1 GEAVLERPPGAPAER
16 AAWSARRGRA
26 VASDPPRPPRGEA
39 ARGPAGAGAEIDQ
52 ALAGPSD
59 AAGRETVEERVRE
72 AGPVPRVV
80 DRRRRKINAHGASRG
95 DGERTAPPAG
105 GLRRRGP
112 RRGPAA
118 GTSGEAPRPRL
129 AAGAARPS
137 RTAAGRSPS
146 AGGTSASAGAA
157 RRGWRGRAS

>member
-1 GEAVLERPPGAPAER
+1 GGRGAL
-16 AAWSARRGRA
+16 
-26 VASDPPRPPRGEA
+26 PPRPGRRAAPDPPAPRGDEA
-39 ARGPAGAGAEIDQ
+39 RGGPAGAGAEIDQ
-52 ALAGPSD
+52 ALAGPAD

-112 RRGPAA
+112 RRGP
-118 GTSGEAPRPRL
+118 
-129 AAGAARPS
+129 
-137 RTAAGRSPS
+137 
-146 AGGTSASAGAA
+146 
-157 RRGWRGRAS
+157 